1 MKKFIV
7 STVLL
12 ICFSCVANAQEIE
25 DIKKCSLIND
35 PMKRLACF
43 DALVK
48 DESES
53 PKDEVKPVVAKVEPK
68 EIDLVVEEDVS
79 KSSEEIIEGQQEK
92 IVSLERRIKRITR
105 QRDVEK
111 QKNEDK
117 YQSFSA
123 TVVSASLINY
133 KFRFKLDNGETW
145 QLTDSVRRA
154 GLKKGETIRIVPGEM
169 RSFFLESSKGRFRV
183 KKIK

>member
-12 ICFSCVANAQEIE
+12 ICFSYAANAQEIE
-25 DIKKCSLIND
+25 DIKKCSLINE

-43 DALVK
+43 DTLVK

-53 PKDEVKPVVAKVEPK
+53 PKDEVKQVVAEAEPK
-68 EIDLVVEEDVS
+68 EKEVVVEEGVS
-79 KSSEEIIEGQQEK
+79 KSSEEIIDGQQEK

-123 TVVSASLINY
+123 TVVSVSLINY

-145 QLTDSVRRA
+145 QLTDSVKRA
-154 GLKKGETIRIVPGEM
+154 GLKKGETIRIVPGEI

>member
-1 MKKFIV
+1 MKKIIV

-12 ICFSCVANAQEIE
+12 ICFSYVANAQEIE

-43 DALVK
+43 DNLVK
-48 DESES
+48 GDSES

-68 EIDLVVEEDVS
+68 ETDLVIEEGVS
-79 KSSEEIIEGQQEK
+79 KSSEEVIEGQQEK

-111 QKNEDK
+111 QKNERI
-117 YQSFSA
+117 SPGTILMVSPFFSPA
-123 TVVSASLINY
+123 LLTESVSCQVSPLSSLN
-133 KFRFKLDNGETW
+133 LN
-145 QLTDSVRRA
+145 L
-154 GLKKGETIRIVPGEM
+154 
-169 RSFFLESSKGRFRV
+169 
-183 KKIK
+183 

>member
-7 STVLL
+7 STVFL

-53 PKDEVKPVVAKVEPK
+53 PKDEVKPVVAQVEPK
-68 EIDLVVEEDVS
+68 EIDLVVEEDIS
-79 KSSEEIIEGQQEK
+79 ASSEEIIEGQQEK
-92 IVSLERRIKRITR
+92 IVSLERRI
-105 QRDVEK
+105 
-111 QKNEDK
+111 
-117 YQSFSA
+117 
-123 TVVSASLINY
+123 
-133 KFRFKLDNGETW
+133 
-145 QLTDSVRRA
+145 
-154 GLKKGETIRIVPGEM
+154 
-169 RSFFLESSKGRFRV
+169 
-183 KKIK
+183 

>member
-53 PKDEVKPVVAKVEPK
+53 PKDEVKPVVAEAKPK
-68 EIDLVVEEDVS
+68 EKKVVVEEGVS
-79 KSSEEIIEGQQEK
+79 KSSEEILEGVRTNALDINK
-92 IVSLERRIKRITR
+92 LLEAL
-105 QRDVEK
+105 D
-111 QKNEDK
+111 NEDNE
-117 YQSFSA
+117 S
-123 TVVSASLINY
+123 IM
-133 KFRFKLDNGETW
+133 G
-145 QLTDSVRRA
+145 LTSRKIKSDKNDILQR
-154 GLKKGETIRIVPGEM
+154 LQIKGEDLKIFHKKLHLLWEYGSTIIKMFHRKNPGEF
-169 RSFFLESSKGRFRV
+169 RNAVKHIFFM
-183 KKIK
+183 

>member
-1 MKKFIV
+1 MKKIIV

-12 ICFSCVANAQEIE
+12 ICFSYVANAQEIE

-35 PMKRLACF
+35 PMKRLDCF
-43 DALVK
+43 DTLVK
-48 DESES
+48 DESQS
-53 PKDEVKPVVAKVEPK
+53 PKDEVKPVLAKAESK
-68 EIDLVVEEDVS
+68 ETDLIIEEDVS

-123 TVVSASLINY
+123 TVVSVSLINY

-145 QLTDSVRRA
+145 QLTDSVKRA